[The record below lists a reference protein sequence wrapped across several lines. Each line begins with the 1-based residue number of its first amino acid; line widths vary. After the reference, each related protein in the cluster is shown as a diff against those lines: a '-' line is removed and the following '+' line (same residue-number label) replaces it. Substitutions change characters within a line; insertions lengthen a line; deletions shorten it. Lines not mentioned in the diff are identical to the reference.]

1 MRKRLVEKSIDT
13 LVEDIYELFEKGADL
28 SDEFLESF
36 GDSLISII
44 KDRFASFKE
53 QRKEYLRFS
62 NLGKNEIQ
70 LYYDI
75 NGYPEDSRNI
85 PEPLLPQTKLKFLY
99 GDIIEQLVLLLAK
112 QAGHKVSDEQRQ
124 VEIDGLKGS
133 IDATI
138 DGEVVDIKSA
148 SGYGIRKFTDE
159 VSLRADDS
167 FGYVTQ
173 LSGYAQALGKDHG
186 YFVVLDKERGG
197 LQLCKLERDDI
208 RPRLKYVRELLK
220 QPKLELQ
227 CDNVVAMGT
236 KGNQKLVSPCTYCKH
251 KSECHPG
258 LRSYEYSTGLVYLTK
273 VVEEPRVKEVI

>member
-1 MRKRLVEKSIDT
+1 MEKQIDT

-28 SDEFLESF
+28 DEEALSSF
-36 GDSLISII
+36 SNSLITII

-133 IDATI
+133 IDALI

-148 SGYGIRKFTDE
+148 SGYGIRKFANED
-159 VSLRADDS
+159 SLRADDS

-173 LSGYAQALGKDHG
+173 LSGYAQALEKDHG
-186 YFVVLDKERGG
+186 YFIVLDKERGG

-208 RPRLKYVRELLK
+208 RPRLEYVRDILNKPEP
-220 QPKLELQ
+220 PKS
-227 CDNVVAMGT
+227 CDNHVAMGT
-236 KGNQKLVSPCTYCKH
+236 KGNRKLVSPCIYCKH

-258 LRSYEYSTGLVYLTK
+258 LRSFKYSTGIVHLTN
-273 VVEEPRVKEVI
+273 VAEEPRVEEVKYKNER

>member
-1 MRKRLVEKSIDT
+1 MEKSIDT

-133 IDATI
+133 IDALI

-148 SGYGIRKFTDE
+148 SGYGIRKFANED
-159 VSLRADDS
+159 SLRADDS

-173 LSGYAQALGKDHG
+173 LSGYAQALEKDHG
-186 YFVVLDKERGG
+186 YFIVLDKERGG

-208 RPRLKYVRELLK
+208 RPRLKYIRDILDKPEP
-220 QPKLELQ
+220 PKS
-227 CDNVVAMGT
+227 CDNHVAMGT
-236 KGNQKLVSPCTYCKH
+236 KGNRKLVSPCIYCKH

-258 LRSYEYSTGLVYLTK
+258 LRVFEYSTGLTYLTK
-273 VVEEPRVKEVI
+273 VVEEPRVSEFRSRTTR